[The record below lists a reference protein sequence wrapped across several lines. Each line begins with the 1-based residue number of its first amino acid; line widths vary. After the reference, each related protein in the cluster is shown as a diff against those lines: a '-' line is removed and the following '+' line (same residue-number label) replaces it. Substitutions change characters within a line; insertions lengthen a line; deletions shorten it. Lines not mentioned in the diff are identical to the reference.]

1 MFRIAVAM
9 LLSLCVAAVAWA
21 DPATELKERAATVLT
36 EAEAGNAYAQLELGD
51 LYFSGEGVP
60 EDDTEAVKWYRKA
73 AEQGLAKAQTML
85 GMMYYWGKGL
95 SQDYAKAAKWYR
107 KAAEQDYSDAQFNLG
122 VMYEKGK
129 GVLRLHDEAVKW
141 YRRAAEQGDVRAQHN
156 LGMMYKMG
164 DGVPQDYVMAY
175 MWLNIASAKSEHS
188 IKSRDEVA
196 ARMTPAQLA
205 AAQQVSREW
214 QPRPPNVPVSS
225 SPSPPQREATKRS
238 MESTGT
244 GFVVSKAGHVLTNHH
259 VIDGCQEVRT
269 RVPAGN
275 IVVTP
280 IVARDPKND
289 LALVKLPSPST
300 NAATFRDGKTVRQG
314 DGVVAIGFPLRGL
327 LASGANLTTGAVSAL
342 AGIGDDARFM
352 QITAPVQ
359 SGSSGGPLL
368 DLSGNVVGVV
378 VGKLDAMKVAKA
390 IGEIPQNVNF
400 AITVAVVR
408 GFLDANGVKY
418 ESALSNKKL
427 EAADVGE
434 LAKKFIVV
442 VECWK

>member
-1 MFRIAVAM
+1 MFRIAVAA
-9 LLSLCVAAVAWA
+9 LLSLCVIAVVWA
-21 DPATELKERAATVLT
+21 DPSKELAATFLK
-36 EAEAGNAYAQLELGD
+36 EAEAGNAYAQVELGD

-60 EDDTEAVKWYRKA
+60 QDDTEAVKWYRKA

-95 SQDYAKAAKWYR
+95 SQDYAKAAEWYR
-107 KAAEQDYSDAQFNLG
+107 KAANQDSADAQFNLG

-129 GVLRLHDEAVKW
+129 GVLRLHDEAAKW

-175 MWLNIASAKSEHS
+175 MWLNIANAKSEHS
-188 IKSRDEVA
+188 IKSRDGVA

-205 AAQQVSREW
+205 AAQQLSREW
-214 QPRPPNVPVSS
+214 RLKSPSVPASS
-225 SPSPPQREATKRS
+225 SPSTPQKSATKRS
-238 MESTGT
+238 IELTGT
-244 GFVVSKAGHVLTNHH
+244 GFVVSKAGHVLTNYH
-259 VIDGCQEVRT
+259 VIDGCQEIHT
-269 RVPAGN
+269 RVPAGK

-280 IVARDPKND
+280 IVARDSRND
-289 LALVKLPSPST
+289 LALVKLPSPTT
-300 NAATFRDGKTVRQG
+300 NAATFRDGQAVRQG
-314 DGVVAIGFPLRGL
+314 DGIVAIGFPLRGL
-327 LASGANLTTGAVSAL
+327 LASGANLTTGAVSTL
-342 AGIGDDARFM
+342 AGIGDDVRFM

-378 VGKLDAMKVAKA
+378 VGKLDAMKVAKV
-390 IGEIPQNVNF
+390 IGDIPQNVNF
-400 AITVAVVR
+400 ATTSAVVR
-408 GFLDANGVKY
+408 RFLDANGVKY
-418 ESALSNKKL
+418 ELALSKKRL

-434 LAKKFIVV
+434 LAKKFTVV